1 MSQTS
6 AKLSEKEFLSAA
18 TPMMRRVY
26 EQWGGSPVVAEDLWK
41 AVQNKEKV
49 MEFWRQKH
57 EGVEAELAQY
67 AERLVDALVGAYK
80 SGGFAAAKRA
90 AYEFFSREKYGG
102 RKLVDRLLPDASEA
116 LQHES
121 GAMLKFSR
129 LPLYT
134 CPGADVCGAHCYAL
148 HGHYA
153 NEPVKDAILR
163 QDVFVQLLRNKV
175 IERIAKEPELLRK
188 GGVIGSLALAAG
200 LMGAALAGAV
210 EAAGNAEIIRLHD
223 SGDFNDPVYAAA
235 WMAAARLLPRRH
247 FYTYTKTFP
256 IDDTGRKIW
265 GGAVAYYSKLFGEP
279 PPKNFAVNLSATSVN
294 FHILPKAAEGFAEL
308 GIQTPGVFF
317 YAPGNMAEY
326 YDEEKWRGLAEALV
340 EAAAR
345 TTGRKLVLEIEHG
358 LGARRGA
365 KSASNLQT
373 VVEEVVGY
381 AERAGVPLKVVVPTT
396 AYRVDGSVDEEKTK
410 SLREIAEELAG
421 RFPHSA
427 ASEGK
432 WTKTFQV
439 KKTVGGKEVAESRK
453 VELSRDVEVFEVP
466 GAGEPVEVFIEPGG
480 EKACTLCRRCII
492 APHSPQRQ
500 SAAAG
505 RVVVRLGAPISVEA
519 PVAVP
524 AEAEEAAGEEAKR
537 RKKRAVA
544 A

>member
-1 MSQTS
+1 MSQTAERKKAS
-6 AKLSEKEFLSAA
+6 FSEKEFLSKA
-18 TPMMRRVY
+18 TPMMRSVY
-26 EQWGGSPVVAEDLWK
+26 ERWGGNPVVAEDLWK
-41 AVQNKEKV
+41 AIQNKEKV

-57 EGVEAELAQY
+57 EGVEAELAPY
-67 AERLVDALVGAYK
+67 AERLADALVSAYK
-80 SGGFAAAKRA
+80 AGGLAAAKRA
-90 AYEFFSREKYGG
+90 AFEFFDREKYGE
-102 RKLVDRLLPDASEA
+102 RKLADRLLPDASEA

-121 GAMLKFSR
+121 GTMLKFSR
-129 LPLYT
+129 LPLFT

-148 HGHYA
+148 HGHYTM
-153 NEPVKDAILR
+153 EPVKDAILR
-163 QDVFVQLLRNKV
+163 QDAFIQLLEKKL
-175 IERIAKEPELLRK
+175 IERVGREPELLRR
-188 GGVIGSLALAAG
+188 GGPLALAAG

-210 EAAGNAEIIRLHD
+210 EAAGGAEIVRLHD

-235 WMAAARLLPRRH
+235 WMVAARLLPRRH

-256 IDDTGRKIW
+256 IDDSGWKIW

-279 PPKNFAVNLSATSVN
+279 PPKNFAVNLSATSTN
-294 FHILPKAAEGFAEL
+294 FHVLPKAAEGFAEL
-308 GIQTPGVFF
+308 GIQTPGIFF

-326 YDEEKWRGLAEALV
+326 YDDEEKWRRLAEALV

-373 VVEEVVGY
+373 VVEEVVNY
-381 AERAGVPLKVVVPTT
+381 AERAGVSLKVVVPTT
-396 AYRVDGSVDEEKTK
+396 AYMEGGAVDEEKTK

-421 RFPHSA
+421 KFPHSA
-427 ASEGK
+427 ANEGRWAKTVEGK
-432 WTKTFQV
+432 T
-439 KKTVGGKEVAESRK
+439 AEM
-453 VELSRDVEVFEVP
+453 SRDVEVFEVP

-480 EKACTLCRRCII
+480 EKACTLCRRCVI

-500 SAAAG
+500 SAAK
-505 RVVVRLGAPISVEA
+505 RVTVRLGAPISVEA
-519 PVAVP
+519 PLAVP
-524 AEAEEAAGEEAKR
+524 AEEAAGEEVKR

>member
-1 MSQTS
+1 MSQTAEQKKAS
-6 AKLSEKEFLSAA
+6 FSEKEFLSKA
-18 TPMMRRVY
+18 TPMMRSVY
-26 EQWGGSPVVAEDLWK
+26 ERWGGNPVVAEDLRK
-41 AVQNKEKV
+41 AVQNREKV

-57 EGVEAELAQY
+57 EGVEAELAPY
-67 AERLVDALVGAYK
+67 AERLADALVSAYK
-80 SGGFAAAKRA
+80 AGGLAAAKRA
-90 AYEFFSREKYGG
+90 AFEFFDREKYGE
-102 RKLVDRLLPDASEA
+102 RKLADRLLPDASEA

-121 GAMLKFSR
+121 GTMLKFSR
-129 LPLYT
+129 LPLFT
-134 CPGADVCGAHCYAL
+134 CPGADVCGAHCYAI

-163 QDVFVQLLRNKV
+163 QDAFIQLLEKKL
-175 IERIAKEPELLRK
+175 IERVGREPELLRR
-188 GGVIGSLALAAG
+188 GEPPALAAG
-200 LMGAALAGAV
+200 LVGAALAGAV
-210 EAAGNAEIIRLHD
+210 EAAGGAEIVRLHD

-256 IDDTGRKIW
+256 IDDSGRKIW
-265 GGAVAYYSKLFGEP
+265 EGAVAYYSKLFGEP
-279 PPKNFAVNLSATSVN
+279 PPKNFAVNLSATSTN
-294 FHILPKAAEGFAEL
+294 FHVLPKAAEGFAEL

-317 YAPGNMAEY
+317 YAPGNMAKY
-326 YDEEKWRGLAEALV
+326 YDDEEKWRRLAEALV

-345 TTGRKLVLEIEHG
+345 TTGRKLILEIEHG

-373 VVEEVVGY
+373 VVEEVVNY

-396 AYRVDGSVDEEKTK
+396 AYMEGGAVDEEKTK

-421 RFPHSA
+421 KFPHSA
-427 ASEGK
+427 ANEGM
-432 WTKTFQV
+432 WA
-439 KKTVGGKEVAESRK
+439 KTVKGKTAEM
-453 VELSRDVEVFEVP
+453 SRDVEVFEVP

-480 EKACTLCRRCII
+480 EKACTLCRRCVV

-500 SAAAG
+500 SAAK
-505 RVVVRLGAPISVEA
+505 RVTVRLGVPISVEA
-519 PVAVP
+519 PLAVP
-524 AEAEEAAGEEAKR
+524 AEEAAGEVKR

>member
-6 AKLSEKEFLSAA
+6 AKFSEKEFLSAA

-26 EQWGGSPVVAEDLWK
+26 EQWGGSPIVTEDLWK
-41 AVQNKEKV
+41 AVQNKKKV

-57 EGVEAELAQY
+57 EGVEAELSQY
-67 AERLVDALVGAYK
+67 AERLADALVGAYK

-90 AYEFFSREKYGG
+90 AYEFFSKEKYGG

-153 NEPVKDAILR
+153 KEPVKDAILR
-163 QDVFVQLLRNKV
+163 QDVFIQLL
-175 IERIAKEPELLRK
+175 EREALKRA
-188 GGVIGSLALAAG
+188 GGDPALAAG
-200 LMGAALAGAV
+200 LVGAALAGAV
-210 EAAGNAEIIRLHD
+210 EAAGKAEIIRLHD

-235 WMAAARLLPRRH
+235 WMVAARLLPRRH

-256 IDDTGRKIW
+256 IDDPADDTGRKIW

-279 PPKNFAVNLSATSVN
+279 PPKNFAVNLSATSAN
-294 FHILPKAAEGFAEL
+294 FHVLPKAAEGFAEL

-358 LGARRGA
+358 LGAKRGA

-381 AERAGVPLKVVVPTT
+381 AERAGVPLKIVVPTT
-396 AYRVDGSVDEEKTK
+396 AYRMDGSVDEEKTK
-410 SLREIAEELAG
+410 SLREIAEELAEK
-421 RFPHSA
+421 FPHST
-427 ASEGK
+427 ASEGR
-432 WTKTFQV
+432 WV
-439 KKTVGGKEVAESRK
+439 KKVEKGKT

-480 EKACTLCRRCII
+480 EKACTLCKRCII

-524 AEAEEAAGEEAKR
+524 AEAEEATGEEARR